1 MSNINRR
8 EFLSK
13 SLATAGAFAL
23 SSVGLDLFAAQ
34 TKKYPTDRITLG
46 PEKVE
51 VSRMAIGTGTSG
63 VGGSSNQTRQLGID
77 GLSSLLQEGYEKGV
91 TFWDSADQYGSHPHL
106 REALKHVPRE
116 EVQILT
122 KTHASTKEEMQ
133 ADLDRFRQELGT
145 EYIDIMLLH
154 CMMSGNWPEQKQGA
168 MEVISGAREDGI
180 IRTHGVSC
188 HTLDALKAAAR
199 TPWVQVDLARI
210 NPFGQVMDAEVPT
223 VVSMLKEMKK
233 SGKGIIGMKLFGAG
247 RLVRNRDESLEY
259 VLASDFVDCFTIGL
273 ESREHLTDLLDRIPA
288 VSVRS

>member
-1 MSNINRR
+1 MSTINRR

-23 SSVGLDLFAAQ
+23 SSVGLDLFAAK

-77 GLSSLLQEGYEKGV
+77 GLSSLLQEGYEKGI

-106 REALKHVPRE
+106 KAALQHVPRE
-116 EVQILT
+116 DVQILT
-122 KTHASTKEEMQ
+122 KTHASTEDEMR
-133 ADLDRFRQELGT
+133 ADLDRFRSELGT
-145 EYIDIMLLH
+145 DYIDIMLLH
-154 CMMSGNWPEQKQGA
+154 CMMSGNWPQQKQGA
-168 MEVISGAREDGI
+168 MEVISRAREDGI

-210 NPFGQVMDAEVPT
+210 NPFGRVMDADVPT
-223 VVSMLKEMKK
+223 VVSVLKDMKQ
-233 SGKGIIGMKLFGAG
+233 SGKGVIGMKLFGAG
-247 RLVRNRDESLEY
+247 RLVPNRDESLEY
-259 VLASDFVDCFTIGL
+259 VLVSDFVDCFTIGL
-273 ESREHLTDLLDRIPA
+273 ESPDHLTDLMERIPA
-288 VSVRS
+288 ASIAA